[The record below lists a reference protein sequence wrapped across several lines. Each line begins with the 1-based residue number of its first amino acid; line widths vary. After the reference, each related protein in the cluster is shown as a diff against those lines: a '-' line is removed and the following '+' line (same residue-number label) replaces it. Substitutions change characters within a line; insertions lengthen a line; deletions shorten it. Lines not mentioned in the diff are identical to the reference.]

1 MSGEF
6 RHVPVMLEEC
16 MQALNLGNGKIY
28 VDCTLGGGG
37 HSQEILRRTDG
48 SLIAVDKDE
57 DAIRAASQRL
67 AEFGKRVTYVKS
79 DYCDVPYILE
89 QAGVEKVD
97 GVLMD
102 LGVSSYQLDHMER
115 GFSYR
120 GEDAPLDMRMDRSQ
134 ELTAAEVVNTYDER
148 KLTEILRE
156 YGEEKFARNIAG
168 NIVQARAAKRLET
181 CGELVEIV
189 YRSIPA
195 AARRTGGHPAKRT
208 FQAIRIEVNGELEHL
223 KQAVV
228 DWSRAL
234 KPDGR
239 IAVITFH
246 SLEDR
251 IVKHAFRDLEIDC
264 VCDKRLPV
272 CVCGKVQELEVLT
285 KKPIEASAEELER
298 NSRSQSA
305 KLRVAKRV
313 EGTAKK
319 GKQE

>member
-48 SLIAVDKDE
+48 RLIAVDKDE
-57 DAIRAASQRL
+57 DAIQAASQRL